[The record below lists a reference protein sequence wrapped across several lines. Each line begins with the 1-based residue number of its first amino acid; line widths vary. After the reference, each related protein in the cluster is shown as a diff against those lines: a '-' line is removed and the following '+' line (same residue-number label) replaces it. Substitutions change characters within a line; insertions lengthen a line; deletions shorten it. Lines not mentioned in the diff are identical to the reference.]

1 RNTTKLW
8 IQRWEDEGNV
18 QHHKSNGRPKKT
30 TLAQDDE
37 IIETYQRNP
46 FKRTQEVA
54 NAHQVS
60 TTTIRRRLK
69 SAGLKNRVPARKPL
83 LTDRHKQL
91 RLTFAHAYLN
101 FDFTNV
107 VFLDEKVFSSSSD
120 GRVSLWRINNTR
132 YNQANILEDRRSGRI
147 TCGVW
152 GWMSSSGPGELC
164 EITGRLN
171 SVEYT
176 GILSD
181 ILLPTVRISYPNI
194 SPIYVVQD
202 NSPIHNSRLTLEWFN
217 TNDTLKLIN
226 FPPKSPDLNPIENL
240 WGLMVQQWDA
250 TQSRTRDSLCCH
262 AFEIWESFRG
272 SQICFN
278 MVASM
283 QERLQDVI
291 DANGG
296 YTRF

>member
-1 RNTTKLW
+1 MSYRISDHLRHRIVSLYEDNKTIKEISDQLGISRNTTKLW
-8 IQRWEDEGNV
+8 VQRWGDEGNV

-91 RLTFAHAYLN
+91 RLTFAYAYLN

-107 VFLDEKVFSSSSD
+107 VFLVFSSSSD

-152 GWMSSSGPGELC
+152 GWMSSSGPDIYAAFEQTDIIELVP
-164 EITGRLN
+164 G
-171 SVEYT
+171 
-176 GILSD
+176 SD
-181 ILLPTVRISYPNI
+181 IIADV
-194 SPIYVVQD
+194 PIFEARSKVEA
-202 NSPIHNSRLTLEWFN
+202 NSECFVMAEIGKKEKEIRKKN
-217 TNDTLKLIN
+217 TQSHAVS
-226 FPPKSPDLNPIENL
+226 FPKEYLIENEPIVTF
-240 WGLMVQQWDA
+240 WAGFQDPVWKI
-250 TQSRTRDSLCCH
+250 
-262 AFEIWESFRG
+262 FE
-272 SQICFN
+272 
-278 MVASM
+278 
-283 QERLQDVI
+283 
-291 DANGG
+291 
-296 YTRF
+296 